1 MRLVYESASDTDVDM
16 SAVVLK
22 RLPAHFGL
30 GLLFRKK
37 YWICF
42 FKVDCMSFFGQD
54 AKKWKFSFFAVSGK
68 VKTNI
73 WINIDLRKQL
83 DSWEIFDIFRFEKT
97 NIQIYG
103 ILYTQYFK

>member
-1 MRLVYESASDTDVDM
+1 MTDAAELSVSTPISKYGFCLRPSVRKMRLVYESASDTDVDM

-54 AKKWKFSFFAVSGK
+54 AKKM
-68 VKTNI
+68 
-73 WINIDLRKQL
+73 
-83 DSWEIFDIFRFEKT
+83 EIFVFRCVRKS
-97 NIQIYG
+97 
-103 ILYTQYFK
+103 KD